1 MDSLLLQSL
10 LKDEGWVELRGL
22 REMDRAAFGLAEL
35 GFWTRRNA
43 PRRSGNLALAEA
55 DAPIDPS
62 AHPVDAAVL
71 PYEAAVALSLP
82 VAGMDDAAPEED
94 LMSKVGRGQ
103 IARFG
108 CPHCGRDD
116 VRPWGKAGGKPRYRC
131 TSCRKTF
138 NPLTG
143 TPLAGLHHQDRWP
156 DQAQALIA
164 GETVAKAAERCKVAY
179 TTAFRWRHR
188 FLSALNLDKP
198 PCLSG
203 IVEADETFI
212 LESFKGKRR
221 DLPRAPRKRGGKA
234 AKRGLSAEQIPV
246 IVARDRTG
254 ATIDAVLP
262 RLDAAS
268 ITAAL
273 GQVITRPAE
282 LCCDGGAA
290 ITAFARRA
298 QVKFHVLPAPGT
310 PKPEA
315 PDLHI
320 NNVNA
325 YHGRLKEWMRRFHGV
340 ATKNLPTYLSWRR
353 TIEALSTDS
362 VPDAWIMGA
371 AGLGPYQ
378 QNSI

>member
-1 MDSLLLQSL
+1 MDT
-10 LKDEGWVELRGL
+10 
-22 REMDRAAFGLAEL
+22 AAFATWLGGIGLLDPAQRAEA
-35 GFWTRRNA
+35 FRE
-43 PRRSGNLALAEA
+43 LALAEA
-55 DAPIDPS
+55 DDPIDPS

-71 PYEAAVALSLP
+71 PYEAAVAPSLP
-82 VAGMDDAAPEED
+82 VAETDDAAPEED
-94 LMSKVGRGQ
+94 LLSKVGRGR

-143 TPLAGLHHQDRWP
+143 TPL
-156 DQAQALIA
+156 A

>member
-1 MDSLLLQSL
+1 M
-10 LKDEGWVELRGL
+10 ETT
-22 REMDRAAFGLAEL
+22 AFAKWLAEIGL
-35 GFWTRRNA
+35 LDATQRGRVFRA
-43 PRRSGNLALAEA
+43 LALAEA
-55 DAPIDPS
+55 NDPS
-62 AHPVDAAVL
+62 EYTDHAIEDPAAAGEAAAVPVIVVTRTVDAA
-71 PYEAAVALSLP
+71 A
-82 VAGMDDAAPEED
+82 DED
-94 LMSKVGRGQ
+94 LLSKVGRGR
-103 IARFG
+103 IASFG
-108 CPHCGRDD
+108 CPHCGGDV

-143 TPLAGLHHQDRWP
+143 TPLAGLHHQDRWH
-156 DQAQALIA
+156 DQARALIN
-164 GETVAKAAERCKVAY
+164 GETVAKAADRCRVAY

-198 PCLSG
+198 QQLSG

-212 LESFKGKRR
+212 LESFKGNRR
-221 DLPRAPRKRGGKA
+221 DLPRASRKRGGKA
-234 AKRGLSAEQIPV
+234 IKRGLSVEQIPV
-246 IVARDRTG
+246 MVARDRSG

-268 ITAAL
+268 IMAAL
-273 GQVITRPAE
+273 GNVVTRPAE
-282 LCCDGGAA
+282 LCCDGGTA

-298 QVKFHVLPAPGT
+298 RVKFHALPAPGI

-315 PDLHI
+315 PELHI

-340 ATKNLPTYLSWRR
+340 ATKNLPSYLSWRR
-353 TIEALSTDS
+353 TIEALSSTS
-362 VPDAWIMGA
+362 TPEVWIMGA

-378 QNSI
+378 QHSR